1 TDRAGNSGNTTLTV
15 KVIADASSRP
25 DLEVLSAT
33 FTSEPESVEEGQ
45 SIKLS
50 VNVTNKQNHA
60 TAESIQVDFYLKEG
74 DKETKIGGTV
84 RFYNESG
91 LITTQVK
98 IEAGEQIR
106 AEISWTPEV
115 VGKLTILIKVHDENE
130 HSEQI
135 GPDNRMTEFVTVSQ
149 APWKTY
155 LVYIVLVIVIILVIV
170 VIWLRRKWQRGE
182 LKFKRREKKEEP
194 KEKKKKTKK

>member
-1 TDRAGNSGNTTLTV
+1 
-15 KVIADASSRP
+15 
-25 DLEVLSAT
+25 
-33 FTSEPESVEEGQ
+33 
-45 SIKLS
+45 
-50 VNVTNKQNHA
+50 
-60 TAESIQVDFYLKEG
+60 VDFYLKEG

-91 LITTQVK
+91 LIPTGQVK

-115 VGKLTILIKVHDENE
+115 VGKLTILIKVSDSEE